1 MSSSS
6 HQSFKDL
13 IAWQLSRKL
22 KNDIFSLVKGFPSD
36 EKYRLADQMI
46 RASRSIGANIA
57 EGHGRYS
64 YKEQVRY
71 CIQAR
76 GSMSETSHHLVD
88 AFDCGYIDDTTLTQ
102 FNMSIDE
109 LGKVLNGYIS
119 FLRNSINSKTE
130 QVND

>member
-1 MSSSS
+1 MSSS

-22 KNDIFSLVKGFPSD
+22 KNDIFSLAKGFPAD
-36 EKYRLADQMI
+36 EKYRLADQII
-46 RASRSIGANIA
+46 RASHSIGANIA

-64 YKEQVRY
+64 YKEQIRY

-76 GSMSETSHHLVD
+76 GSMSETSHHLID
-88 AFDCGYIDDTTLTQ
+88 AFDCGYINEAVLAR
-102 FNMSIDE
+102 FNSTIDE

-119 FLRNSINSKTE
+119 FLRNSINSKTD